1 MSNRNTLSTVL
12 SASLALSAFALG
24 ACRDD
29 GDGGTPDG
37 GGNPAA
43 DAPPGAS
50 TKIFD
55 VQDDTTP
62 VGSSVSLR
70 SVVVTAIDGF
80 GGRTGGFYVQE
91 PEGGAF
97 SGVFVFGANASAL
110 AVGDLVDIDGGV
122 KDEFSFDFEDGHSIT
137 QVVAADG
144 GTLTATKVGDG
155 TVPAPEILNSWDLAA
170 DDAEA
175 EKWEGV
181 LIQFSGIRALGAAR
195 GVSSS
200 DATLLEMNIT
210 GPFRMGGSLA
220 QLDKTVMRD
229 DCYSSITGI
238 GDYFF
243 NYKILP
249 RSAAD
254 MVVDAS
260 GASCLPPEEGDALC
274 ADTMD
279 NDHDGFGDC
288 DDRSCQRTVASCSE
302 DTTVVIAQGGT
313 IADNTPIRLIDVV
326 VTVVSADNKKFWV
339 QDAGITAALNGLYV
353 FRSLGAEDLPPEIVP
368 GRLVTLI
375 GTLDEYEMRT
385 ELNNVTIEST
395 GAMAVVG
402 TLSGIPLA
410 TLASD
415 VSYEGVLVSV
425 PAAVVATASSPACDE
440 DFSSFSLET
449 GGAPLFAN
457 EDIFC
462 HMVIAGEC
470 FEMLNGI
477 MHYDT
482 FNDRIVILPLP
493 GLNVGIALCP

>member
-1 MSNRNTLSTVL
+1 MLNRNTLSTVL
-12 SASLALSAFALG
+12 SASLALSAFALV

-29 GDGGTPDG
+29 GGGDGGTPD

-122 KDEFSFDFEDGHSIT
+122 KDEFSFNFEDGHSIT

-155 TVPAPEILNSWDLAA
+155 TVPAAEVLNSWDLAA
-170 DDAEA
+170 DDVEA

-195 GVSSS
+195 GVSNS
-200 DATLLEMNIT
+200 DATLLEMSIT
-210 GPFRMGGSLA
+210 GPYRMGGSLA
-220 QLDKTVMRD
+220 QLDEAVMRG
-229 DCYSSITGI
+229 DCFSSITGI

-249 RSAAD
+249 RSAGD
-254 MVVDAS
+254 MVADAS
-260 GASCLPPEEGDALC
+260 GASCLPPEDTETLCGDL
-274 ADTMD
+274 MD
-279 NDHDGFGDC
+279 NDHDGFADC
-288 DDRSCQRTVASCSE
+288 ADFSCQESVAACTT
-302 DTTVVIAQGGT
+302 DTTVVVAQGGT
-313 IADNTPIRLIDVV
+313 IEENTRIRLSNVV
-326 VTVVSADNKKFWV
+326 VTAISADNKKFWV
-339 QDAGITAALNGLYV
+339 QDAGVISALNGLFV
-353 FRSLGAEDLPPEIVP
+353 FRPNSAEVLPATIVP
-368 GRLVTLI
+368 GRVVTLT
-375 GTLDEYEMRT
+375 GNLDEYEMLT
-385 ELNNVTIEST
+385 ELTNITIESE
-395 GAMAVVG
+395 GAMSLAG
-402 TLSGIPLA
+402 TLSGVPLA
-410 TLASD
+410 TLATD
-415 VSYEGVLVSV
+415 ASYEGVLVSI
-425 PAAVVATASSPACDE
+425 PNAPVATASSPACDQN
-440 DFSSFSLET
+440 FSRFSLET
-449 GGAPLFAN
+449 GGAALFAN
-457 EDIFC
+457 EDIAC
-462 HMVIAGEC
+462 YDVTVGQC
-470 FEMLNGI
+470 FQLLNGI

-482 FNDRIVILPLP
+482 FNDEIVVLPMP
-493 GLNVGIALCP
+493 GLTVGPCL